1 MLQIAQLTKTLLKN
15 KALTFLASLSL
26 CATPSLFLSP
36 SAQAEIKFPVQE
48 MTTKMKG
55 RTSVPILLPSNFP
68 SDRGSVFFEEKV
80 NPQGYLIN
88 FTATPNCRATACRQG
103 GMSAES
109 SGMLTPPPPKSDSR
123 SQYQTILLAN
133 GIEGQY
139 YNGCRLYCTALVEW
153 RYQGVLYRVTLKN
166 GSLEDLQAIANSA
179 IEGGSRSF

>member
-1 MLQIAQLTKTLLKN
+1 MLQIAQLTKTLFQY
-15 KALTFLASLSL
+15 KALTFFASLSL
-26 CATPSLFLSP
+26 CVTPSLFLSP

-48 MTTKMKG
+48 MITKMKG

-68 SDRGSVFFEEKV
+68 SGRGSVFFEEKV

-139 YNGCRLYCTALVEW
+139 YQGCRLYCTALVEW
-153 RYQGVLYRVTLKN
+153 TYQGVLYRVTLKN